1 MRRIFSLSLA
11 AVLIAV
17 AVSPNSRAVMSPNKK
32 QKALERVR
40 YSEFAGKQQDWPLTQ
55 QAMIDIQ
62 ATKYGVSIYYN
73 LPNKPY
79 EILGTFQATG
89 DSVIKR
95 AAEAAEAVG
104 ADAILVVKNK
114 AFSDAG
120 IEINAEASARGS
132 NTGKLKLLEG
142 ILIRWKR
149 EAAPP
154 APAPT
159 PPVDTAH

>member
-1 MRRIFSLSLA
+1 MRRTFSLSLA
-11 AVLIAV
+11 AVLIAF
-17 AVSPNSRAVMSPNKK
+17 AISPNTRAAMSPNKK
-32 QKALERVR
+32 QKALEKVR

-55 QAMIDIQ
+55 QAMVDIQ
-62 ATKYGVSIYYN
+62 STKYGVSIYYD

-89 DSVIKR
+89 DSVIKH

-120 IEINAEASARGS
+120 IEINAQASARGG

-149 EAAPP
+149 EIAPP

-159 PPVDTAH
+159 PPVDTSH